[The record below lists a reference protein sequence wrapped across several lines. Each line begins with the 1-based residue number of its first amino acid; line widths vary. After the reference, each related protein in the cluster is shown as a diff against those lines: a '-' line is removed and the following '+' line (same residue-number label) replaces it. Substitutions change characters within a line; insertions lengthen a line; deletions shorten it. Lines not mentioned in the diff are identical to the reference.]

1 MPSGTATRFP
11 VHPRQHDRL
20 RLVAAGHTNI

>member
-1 MPSGTATRFP
+1 MPSGKATRFP
-11 VHPRQHDRL
+11 VHPRQRDQL